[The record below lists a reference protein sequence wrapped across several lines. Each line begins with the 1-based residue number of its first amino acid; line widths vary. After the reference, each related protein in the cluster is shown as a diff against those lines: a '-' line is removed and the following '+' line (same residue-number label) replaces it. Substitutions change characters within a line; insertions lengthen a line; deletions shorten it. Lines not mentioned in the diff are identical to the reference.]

1 MNRRRRRSSL
11 IAVFFTY
18 LVDSLSWS
26 VVFPVFAPYFLDP
39 QNVLFSPDVS
49 ASVRTTILGVFLM
62 AFSLGQF
69 LGAPLIGDYADK
81 HGRKKALTVSVFF
94 TFLGL
99 VLSAWSMGGNHL
111 FWLFVGRLM
120 TGIFAGT
127 SSVCLSA
134 VSDLSDSEETKGKN
148 FGYMAMI
155 AGIGFVFGAF
165 VGGKLADPSFSSEFS
180 PDLPLWLAS
189 ALTVINFLIV
199 LFGFEE
205 TSSVRKQV
213 KYDLFEGFKN
223 VKIALRSERVQEIY
237 IVYFFFLVAWAILFQ
252 FFPVLTVQNFEF
264 TSSNIGDLAL
274 FMGACWAIGAGYLNK
289 VLVEQ
294 FNRSK
299 ILDFCLIGFTIF
311 CGLIIV
317 PKHIYGVLP
326 ILGLCVIFGAVA
338 WPLCTH
344 LISNSAPKEMQGKI
358 LGLSQS
364 VQSLAS
370 AVGPVL
376 GGLAVHVSIQF
387 TFLLASTISLIA
399 GIFYYFV
406 LKHR

>member
-11 IAVFFTY
+11 IAVFFTF

-111 FWLFVGRLM
+111 FFLFVGRLM

-180 PDLPLWLAS
+180 PDLPLWLAA

-213 KYDLFEGFKN
+213 KYNLFEGFKN

-237 IVYFFFLVAWAILFQ
+237 TVYFFFIVAWAILFQ